1 VIQPAP
7 SPDPLN
13 APRPNPPLRAD
24 ALTWT
29 ALLGRWM
36 DFARASL
43 ALPADAGGDA
53 WRASVGAVITLQA
66 VTFALGEIGELPPGE
81 RAWAR
86 DKAEV
91 IVARSVREIETAWRG
106 TAIPSTLVEI
116 VADAR
121 SALVDATA
129 A

>member
-1 VIQPAP
+1 
-7 SPDPLN
+7 
-13 APRPNPPLRAD
+13 
-24 ALTWT
+24 
-29 ALLGRWM
+29 M

-53 WRASVGAVITLQA
+53 WRASAPAVINLQA
-66 VTFALGEIGELPPGE
+66 VTFALAEIGELPPGE

-91 IVARSVREIETAWRG
+91 LVAKSVREIETAWRG
-106 TAIPSTLVEI
+106 TAMSASLVEI

-121 SALVDATA
+121 AALVGGGAP
-129 A
+129 